1 MKIFTF
7 ALIAAAMLT
16 AGVSN
21 AQYNRT
27 NATVVAQNYDI
38 SDNLDLQAVASIFG
52 ESRDLEDFERRLN
65 DPSAQISNL
74 DLNNDNYVDYLRVVE
89 VAEGDARII
98 VIQAVLAQDQFQDV
112 ATIELERQKNKTVQV
127 QIVGNSYIYGPNY
140 IYEPYYYTTP
150 IFFDMF
156 WLTTYRPYYSP
167 WYWGYYPTYYSYW
180 RPMPVFS
187 YHRHIYTHID
197 HRNRYSY
204 TDNRRLVRADRMYS
218 GVRGNSL
225 ERQSPNRSFASRNE
239 NVTNR
244 RALDTSRGS
253 RSVENSRSS
262 LRSADGNT
270 RGRSEGISRTYNLDN
285 RNLSTEGRS
294 ATTRQR
300 VSSEEFS
307 RVRSNNATLNSD
319 RSNIS
324 SGRSNTATIN
334 RSSNI
339 SNTRSRSEAVPAS
352 SRIERS
358 SRISSQPSRS
368 FSQPSS
374 NVRSSSS
381 NISRSSA
388 PTMSRSS
395 SPSMSRSS
403 APSMSRSSGSMGG
416 GGRSS
421 SGGGMT
427 RGSR

>member
-1 MKIFTF
+1 MKIFRF

-16 AGVSN
+16 ASVGI
-21 AQYNRT
+21 AQNNRG

-52 ESRDLEDFERRLN
+52 ESRDLEDFERRIN

-89 VAEGDARII
+89 VGESDVRVI
-98 VIQAVLAQDQFQDV
+98 VIQAVLGQDQFQDV
-112 ATIELERQKNKTVQV
+112 ATIELERQRNKTVQV

-140 IYEPYYYTTP
+140 IYEPFYYSTP
-150 IFFDMF
+150 MFFDMF
-156 WLTTYRPYYSP
+156 WMATYRPYYSP

-180 RPMPVFS
+180 RPMPVFR
-187 YHRHIYTHID
+187 YHSHIYSHIN

-218 GVRGNSL
+218 SVRGNSL
-225 ERQSPNRSFASRNE
+225 ERQNPNRSFTSRNE

-244 RALDTSRGS
+244 RALESTRDTSRSRNDMTGS
-253 RSVENSRSS
+253 N
-262 LRSADGNT
+262 LRGSN
-270 RGRSEGISRTYNLDN
+270 RSEGVGRVQNS
-285 RNLSTEGRS
+285 EGRTIS
-294 ATTRQR
+294 SGRATTVNSGRQR

-307 RVRSNNATLNSD
+307 RSRASNATLRSD
-319 RSNIS
+319 R
-324 SGRSNTATIN
+324 ATIQN
-334 RSSNI
+334 SGTLRSGNSSSI
-339 SNTRSRSEAVPAS
+339 RRESAPAS

-374 NVRSSSS
+374 S
-381 NISRSSA
+381 SRSSA

-416 GGRSS
+416 GGGRSS

-427 RGSR
+427 RGGR

>member
-1 MKIFTF
+1 M
-7 ALIAAAMLT
+7 AMLT
-16 AGVSN
+16 GSVGI
-21 AQYNRT
+21 AQNNRG

-52 ESRDLEDFERRLN
+52 ESRDLEDFERRIN
-65 DPSAQISNL
+65 DPQAQISNL

-89 VAEGDARII
+89 VGEGDVRVI
-98 VIQAVLAQDQFQDV
+98 VIQAVLGQDQFQDV
-112 ATIELERQKNKTVQV
+112 ATIELERQRNKTVQV

-140 IYEPYYYTTP
+140 IYEPFYYSTP
-150 IFFDMF
+150 MFFDMF
-156 WLTTYRPYYSP
+156 WMATYRPYYSP

-180 RPMPVFS
+180 RPMPVFR
-187 YHRHIYTHID
+187 YHSHIYSHIN

-225 ERQSPNRSFASRNE
+225 ERQNPNRSFTSRNE

-244 RALDTSRGS
+244 RALESTRDTSRSRNAMTGS
-253 RSVENSRSS
+253 N
-262 LRSADGNT
+262 LRGS
-270 RGRSEGISRTYNLDN
+270 N
-285 RNLSTEGRS
+285 RNEGVGRVQNADSRNSLSTGR
-294 ATTRQR
+294 ATTVNSGRQR

-307 RVRSNNATLNSD
+307 R
-319 RSNIS
+319 
-324 SGRSNTATIN
+324 N
-334 RSSNI
+334 RSSNATLRSDRATI
-339 SNTRSRSEAVPAS
+339 QNSGSLRSNRNSSSIRRESAPAS

-374 NVRSSSS
+374 S
-381 NISRSSA
+381 SRSSA

-427 RGSR
+427 RGGR

>member
-1 MKIFTF
+1 M
-7 ALIAAAMLT
+7 AMLT
-16 AGVSN
+16 ASVGI
-21 AQYNRT
+21 AQNNRG

-65 DPSAQISNL
+65 DPQAQISNL

-89 VAEGDARII
+89 VGESDVRVI
-98 VIQAVLAQDQFQDV
+98 VIQAVLGQDQFQDV
-112 ATIELERQKNKTVQV
+112 ATIELERQRNKTVHV

-140 IYEPYYYTTP
+140 IYEPFYYSTP
-150 IFFDMF
+150 MFFDMF
-156 WLTTYRPYYSP
+156 WMATYRPYYSP

-180 RPMPVFS
+180 RPMPVFR
-187 YHRHIYTHID
+187 YHSHIYSHIN

-225 ERQSPNRSFASRNE
+225 ERQNPNRSFTSRNE

-244 RALDTSRGS
+244 RALESTRDTSRS
-253 RSVENSRSS
+253 RNAMTSSNLRSS
-262 LRSADGNT
+262 N
-270 RGRSEGISRTYNLDN
+270 RSEGVGRVQNADSRNS
-285 RNLSTEGRS
+285 LSTGR
-294 ATTRQR
+294 ATTVNSGRQR

-307 RVRSNNATLNSD
+307 RSRSSNATLRSD
-319 RSNIS
+319 R
-324 SGRSNTATIN
+324 ATIQN
-334 RSSNI
+334 SGSLRSQNSG
-339 SNTRSRSEAVPAS
+339 TLRSGNSSSIRRESAPAS

-374 NVRSSSS
+374 S
-381 NISRSSA
+381 SRSSA

-403 APSMSRSSGSMGG
+403 APSMSRGSGSMGGG

-427 RGSR
+427 RGGR

>member
-1 MKIFTF
+1 MKIFRF

-16 AGVSN
+16 ASVGI
-21 AQYNRT
+21 AQNNRG

-52 ESRDLEDFERRLN
+52 ESRDLEDFERRIN

-89 VAEGDARII
+89 VGESDVRVI
-98 VIQAVLAQDQFQDV
+98 VIQAVLGQDQFQDV
-112 ATIELERQKNKTVQV
+112 ATIELERQRNKTVHVQV
-127 QIVGNSYIYGPNY
+127 VGNSYIYGPNY
-140 IYEPYYYTTP
+140 IYEPFYYSTP
-150 IFFDMF
+150 LFFDMF
-156 WLTTYRPYYSP
+156 WMATYRPYYSP

-180 RPMPVFS
+180 RPMPVFR
-187 YHRHIYTHID
+187 YHSHIYSHIN

-225 ERQSPNRSFASRNE
+225 ERQNPNRSFTSRNE

-244 RALDTSRGS
+244 RALETTRDTSRS
-253 RSVENSRSS
+253 RSAMTGSNLRSS
-262 LRSADGNT
+262 N
-270 RGRSEGISRTYNLDN
+270 RSEGVSRVQNAESRSIS
-285 RNLSTEGRS
+285 SGR
-294 ATTRQR
+294 ATTLNSGRKR

-307 RVRSNNATLNSD
+307 RSRASNTTLRSD
-319 RSNIS
+319 RSSVQN
-324 SGRSNTATIN
+324 SGTLRSNRN
-334 RSSNI
+334 SSSI
-339 SNTRSRSEAVPAS
+339 RRESVPAS

-374 NVRSSSS
+374 S
-381 NISRSSA
+381 SRSSA

-421 SGGGMT
+421 SGSGMT
-427 RGSR
+427 RGGR

>member
-1 MKIFTF
+1 MKIFRF
-7 ALIAAAMLT
+7 ALIAMAMLT
-16 AGVSN
+16 ASVGI
-21 AQYNRT
+21 AQNNRG

-65 DPSAQISNL
+65 DPQAQISNL

-89 VAEGDARII
+89 VGESDVRVI
-98 VIQAVLAQDQFQDV
+98 VIQAVLGQDQFQDV
-112 ATIELERQKNKTVQV
+112 ATIELERQRNKTVQV

-140 IYEPYYYTTP
+140 IYEPFYYSTP

-156 WLTTYRPYYSP
+156 WMATYRPYYSP

-180 RPMPVFS
+180 RPMPVFR
-187 YHRHIYTHID
+187 YHSHIYSHIN

-204 TDNRRLVRADRMYS
+204 TDNRRLVRADRIYS

-225 ERQSPNRSFASRNE
+225 ERQNPNRSFTSRNE

-244 RALDTSRGS
+244 RALESTRDASRSRSAMTSSNLRGS
-253 RSVENSRSS
+253 
-262 LRSADGNT
+262 
-270 RGRSEGISRTYNLDN
+270 N
-285 RNLSTEGRS
+285 RNEGVGRVQNADSRNSLSTGR
-294 ATTRQR
+294 ATTVNSGRQR

-307 RVRSNNATLNSD
+307 RSRASNATLRSDRATIQNSGTLRSNN
-319 RSNIS
+319 S
-324 SGRSNTATIN
+324 STI
-334 RSSNI
+334 RRES
-339 SNTRSRSEAVPAS
+339 APAS

-374 NVRSSSS
+374 S
-381 NISRSSA
+381 SRSSA

-427 RGSR
+427 RGGR

>member
-1 MKIFTF
+1 MKIFNI

-21 AQYNRT
+21 AQYNSA
-27 NATVVAQNYDI
+27 NATVKAQNYDI

-52 ESRDLEDFERRLN
+52 DSRDLEDFERRLN

-89 VAEGDARII
+89 VGEDDVRVI

-112 ATIELERQKNKTVQV
+112 ATIEMERQRNKTVQV
-127 QIVGNSYIYGPNY
+127 QIVGNSYIYGSNY
-140 IYEPYYYTTP
+140 IYEPYYYNTP
-150 IFFDMF
+150 AFFDMF

-187 YHRHIYTHID
+187 YNRHIYGHIN

-204 TDNRRLVRADRMYS
+204 TDNRRLVRSDRMYS
-218 GVRGNSL
+218 NVRGNAL
-225 ERQSPNRSFASRNE
+225 ERSNPNRSFASRNS
-239 NVTNR
+239 NTTNR
-244 RALDTSRGS
+244 RGLETSRGTS
-253 RSVENSRSS
+253 RNVASG
-262 LRSADGNT
+262 LRSDNARANN
-270 RGRSEGISRTYNLDN
+270 SGISRTHNLDS
-285 RNLSTEGRS
+285 RNLSTGSRS
-294 ATTRQR
+294 GISTGRQR
-300 VSSEEFS
+300 VTNDEFS
-307 RVRSNNATLNSD
+307 RARSNNAEARSGRTNVGVQRANSATID
-319 RSNIS
+319 RSGVNS
-324 SGRSNTATIN
+324 SIRSGSNSRVGRDAAQSN
-334 RSSNI
+334 
-339 SNTRSRSEAVPAS
+339 

-368 FSQPSS
+368 FSQPS
-374 NVRSSSS
+374 RSASPS
-381 NISRSSA
+381 
-388 PTMSRSS
+388 MRSS

-421 SGGGMT
+421 SGGGM
-427 RGSR
+427 SRSGGR